1 MVMSSHH
8 RLIFLNIFQ
17 PLMLRCQ
24 WSCNAKNDCVG
35 LEQTNSEPMRRE
47 KARATVPNYCIAIR
61 AHTYKSID
69 NYWYS
74 VMTMSRST
82 A

>member
-35 LEQTNSEPMRRE
+35 LAQTSSEPMHWYIV
-47 KARATVPNYCIAIR
+47 KASVVPQLLFPN
-61 AHTYKSID
+61 
-69 NYWYS
+69 
-74 VMTMSRST
+74 
-82 A
+82 